1 MKIFLSGCLLLAACG
16 MVASISRVTDDNID
30 GLLALEDGIYTGA
43 APADAAAFAV
53 LAALGVNTVVCVDSV
68 QPDVEL
74 AAEYGLSYIHI
85 PVDYDEIDEHA
96 LLSIKRMIVERPD
109 DIFYIHC
116 HHGKH
121 RGPAVAAIA
130 WRQRSGCSSASSLR
144 VLEMAGTSKDY
155 PGLWSAVSNW
165 QDSSVSEAQWPALH
179 AVAKIESFAG
189 GMAKLDRNWDRIKL
203 LHKNNWQVPA
213 SHPDLVAANEARQT
227 RDLLSGCAEGIPIEL
242 VGDIDFEK
250 RINQSVAL
258 ADDMYQALVHK
269 KSEAVEDSYKELKSS
284 CVYCHRKY
292 RND

>member
-16 MVASISRVTDDNID
+16 MVANVSRVTDDNID
-30 GLLALEDGIYTGA
+30 SLLALEGGIYTGA
-43 APADAAAFAV
+43 APADAAAFAA

-68 QPDVEL
+68 QPDIEL

-85 PVDYDEIDEHA
+85 PVDYDEINEHA
-96 LLSIKRMIVERPD
+96 LLSIKRMIVERPED
-109 DIFYIHC
+109 VFYVHC

-130 WRQRSGCSSASSLR
+130 WRQRSGCSLDSSLK
-144 VLEMAGTSKDY
+144 VLELAGTSKAY

-165 QDSSVSEAQWPALH
+165 QDPKAPEAQWPALY
-179 AVAKIESFAG
+179 AVAQIESFAG
-189 GMAKLDRNWDRIKL
+189 GMAKLDRNWDHIKL
-203 LHKNNWQVPA
+203 LHKNNWQVPS
-213 SHPDLVAANEARQT
+213 SHPDLVVVNEARQT
-227 RDLLSGCAEGIPIEL
+227 RDLLSGCAEGIPAEL
-242 VGDIDFEK
+242 AGDINFEK

>member
-1 MKIFLSGCLLLAACG
+1 
-16 MVASISRVTDDNID
+16 
-30 GLLALEDGIYTGA
+30 LLALEGGIYTGA
-43 APADAAAFAV
+43 APADAAAFAA

-68 QPDVEL
+68 QPDIEL

-85 PVDYDEIDEHA
+85 PVDYDEINEHA
-96 LLSIKRMIVERPD
+96 LLSIKRMIVERPED
-109 DIFYIHC
+109 VFYVHC

-130 WRQRSGCSSASSLR
+130 WRQRSGCSSDSGLK
-144 VLEMAGTSKDY
+144 VLELAGTSKAY

-165 QDSSVSEAQWPALH
+165 QDPNAPKAQWPTLH
-179 AVAKIESFAG
+179 AVAQIESFAG
-189 GMAKLDRNWDRIKL
+189 GMAKLDRNWDHIKL
-203 LHKNNWQVPA
+203 LHKNNWQVPS
-213 SHPDLVAANEARQT
+213 SHPDLVVVNEARQT
-227 RDLLSGCAEGIPIEL
+227 RDLLSGCAEGIPAEL
-242 VGDIDFEK
+242 AGDINFEK

>member
-1 MKIFLSGCLLLAACG
+1 MSAN
-16 MVASISRVTDDNID
+16 VSRVADDNID

-43 APADAAAFAV
+43 APADAAAFAA
-53 LAALGVNTVVCVDSV
+53 LAALGVNTVVCVDNA
-68 QPDVEL
+68 QPNVEL

-96 LLSIKRMIVERPD
+96 LLSIKRMIVERSD
-109 DIFYIHC
+109 DVFYVHC

-130 WRQRSGCSSASSLR
+130 WRQRSGCSSDSGLK
-144 VLEMAGTSKDY
+144 VLKMAGTSKAY
-155 PGLWSAVSNW
+155 PGLWSAVSDW
-165 QDSSVSEAQWPALH
+165 QDPNIPKAQWPDLH
-179 AVAKIESFAG
+179 AVAEIESFAG
-189 GMAKLDRNWDRIKL
+189 GMAKLDRNWDHIKL

-213 SHPDLVAANEARQT
+213 SHPDLVVVNEARQT
-227 RDLLSGCAEGIPIEL
+227 RDLLSGCAEGIPAEL
-242 VGDIDFEK
+242 VGDINFGK

-258 ADDMYQALVHK
+258 ANDMYQALVHK